1 MTCCR
6 AFHHCAC
13 RASDWCCCLISTHA
27 FKSFRCSNEGDSKP
41 ASVLSLLS
49 LLCFHSPGTWASL
62 VPFQVTNGT
71 PILPTNVHQNYS
83 INIIGEP
90 PLLHTE
96 AENWRPVGGG
106 GGARSVGNG
115 GNNQQAAL
123 KTIVFVLCPLSPLP
137 STLSSPNLS
146 SHRDIG
152 QEDLSWFGANLIRSA
167 LANPMPCQSV
177 IVWEETFHSKCC
189 DVFCTKTF
197 RCLNI

>member
-1 MTCCR
+1 M
-6 AFHHCAC
+6 
-13 RASDWCCCLISTHA
+13 L
-27 FKSFRCSNEGDSKP
+27 SKV
-41 ASVLSLLS
+41 SK
-49 LLCFHSPGTWASL
+49 CFHCSM
-62 VPFQVTNGT
+62 QVTQNPLPFSPSLSVVFPQSWYLGELSSIPSHERDSDSANKCPPELQHKHHWWT
-71 PILPTNVHQNYS
+71 P
-83 INIIGEP
+83 P
-90 PLLHTE
+90 PPHRGRELKT
-96 AENWRPVGGG
+96 RRGG

-177 IVWEETFHSKCC
+177 IVWEEPFYSKYC
-189 DVFCTKTF
+189 DVSCTKK
-197 RCLNI
+197 LKMP